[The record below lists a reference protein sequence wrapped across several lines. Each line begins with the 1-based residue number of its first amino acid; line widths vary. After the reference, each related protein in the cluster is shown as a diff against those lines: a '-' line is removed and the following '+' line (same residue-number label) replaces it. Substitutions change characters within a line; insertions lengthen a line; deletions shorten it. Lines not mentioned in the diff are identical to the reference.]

1 MDSRATGTLKAS
13 SARGLSIPIWALLGS
28 LLLHVVVLWSF
39 GNSWH
44 LPSWLLGQPEKLV
57 VRVIAPAAQAAL
69 PTLTNQA
76 QANLAAPISPEKQP
90 VAEKVVA
97 PNQPAATAQPQ
108 DSEDGYLPSEFLSR
122 TAKPT
127 SDINLQDIA
136 PPEMPGR
143 LQLLLWINKEGEVTQ
158 VDVEITE
165 APDGFTNQV
174 MDHFKQVRFEPGLR
188 DGKPV
193 ASLMHI
199 EVSF

>member
-1 MDSRATGTLKAS
+1 
-13 SARGLSIPIWALLGS
+13 LSIPIWALLGS
-28 LLLHVVVLWSF
+28 LLLHVVVLGAF

-44 LPSWLLGQPEKLV
+44 LPSWLRGQPEKLV
-57 VRVIAPAAQAAL
+57 VRVIAPTAQVAL
-69 PTLTNQA
+69 PTRISQA
-76 QANLAAPISPEKQP
+76 QVDLAAPISPEKQP
-90 VAEKVVA
+90 VSKKAVT
-97 PNQPAATAQPQ
+97 PTQPAATAPSQ
-108 DSEDGYLPSEFLSR
+108 DSDDGYLPSEFLSC

-158 VDVEITE
+158 VDVEFTE
-165 APDGFTNQV
+165 APDGFTDQV
-174 MDHFKQVRFEPGLR
+174 MSRFKQARFEPGLR
-188 DGKPV
+188 DDKPV